1 MKRLRSIAGATR
13 RRLRA
18 MTGLEA
24 GQSWTPWRIALYT
37 FLAMAAVALLVAWLT
52 GQPLACATR
61 C

>member
-1 MKRLRSIAGATR
+1 MSRVKEIAGAVR
-13 RRLRA
+13 QRLRA
-18 MTGLEA
+18 MTGLEQ

-37 FLAMAAVALLVAWLT
+37 FFALAALALLFAWIT